1 MLNHSF
7 CYEPLKN
14 MAKLGL
20 LRKKWSIFVSSS
32 SLLYFE
38 KVPSLNLSNQHGNN
52 EINKILATRPIV
64 QNCQLKKDD

>member
-1 MLNHSF
+1 
-7 CYEPLKN
+7 

-20 LRKKWSIFVSSS
+20 LRKKMHRNI
-32 SLLYFE
+32 
-38 KVPSLNLSNQHGNN
+38 